1 MRPAK
6 IKRVRALNPNQARFV
21 AEYLKDLNATQA
33 CIRAGYSKTSA
44 RQHGTLLMANPAI
57 VAAIEAAQEDRA
69 GRTLITQD
77 RVLSELALL
86 AFSDVGHY
94 DLDIHGNVTL
104 TADAPK
110 GARRAI
116 SSIKK
121 RTTYDKEGNPTHEV
135 ELKLWDKPG
144 PLKLAGQHVGLF
156 TGTDPKDDQPT
167 EIHVHVHDQ
176 PDLPRPVTPETTST
190 G

>member
-1 MRPAK
+1 M
-6 IKRVRALNPNQARFV
+6 RALNPNQARFV

-33 CIRAGYSKTSA
+33 AVRAGYAAGKNAEGQGS
-44 RQHGTLLMANPAI
+44 RLLGNAK
-57 VAAIEAAQEDRA
+57 VAAAIAQAQEDRI

-77 RVLSELALL
+77 RVLTELALL

-94 DLDIHGNVTL
+94 TLDIHGNVTL
-104 TADAPK
+104 TDDAPK

-121 RTTYDKEGNPTHEV
+121 RTTYDKEGVPTHEV

-156 TGTDPKDDQPT
+156 TGNDGKDEQPT
-167 EIHVHVHDQ
+167 VINVVVHDK
-176 PDLPRPVTPETTST
+176 PPLPRPVTPETTST